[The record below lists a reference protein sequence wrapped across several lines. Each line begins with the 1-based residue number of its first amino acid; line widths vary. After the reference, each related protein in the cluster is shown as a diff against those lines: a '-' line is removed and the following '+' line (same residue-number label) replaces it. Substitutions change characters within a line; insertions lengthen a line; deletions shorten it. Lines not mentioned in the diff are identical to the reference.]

1 MPVSV
6 SDCYHDSLGVS
17 LAEERLRKFG
27 QEGGYLTRQS
37 DVKPGFFIL
46 SVIEKGKIV
55 HQVAPNNN
63 GKFFEQTYDEA
74 AIVLEELIQ
83 SKVECE
89 HPVPP
94 SEGAAVSPV
103 EKKSSQCKACSFTN
117 EDSTKVR
124 NHQQAHYVK
133 KCPNCQKF
141 LSGVNFRFN
150 TATLSYDYLLLSLIR
165 NRWPTIDCVSTV
177 PRHKIPYCDKQR
189 INIQNKSKQ

>member
-1 MPVSV
+1 MTLLESAWQRRGSENLVRREDTSPDKVTS
-6 SDCYHDSLGVS
+6 SQDFSSYQL
-17 LAEERLRKFG
+17 LRKERSFTKWRPTTM
-27 QEGGYLTRQS
+27 ESCSYKLTMRLPLFS
-37 DVKPGFFIL
+37 
-46 SVIEKGKIV
+46 
-55 HQVAPNNN
+55 
-63 GKFFEQTYDEA
+63 

-117 EDSTKVR
+117 KDATKVR

-141 LSGVNFRFN
+141 FK
-150 TATLSYDYLLLSLIR
+150 
-165 NRWPTIDCVSTV
+165 VSSF
-177 PRHKIPYCDKQR
+177 QR
-189 INIQNKSKQ
+189 QFPGSVSIQTSI